1 MIVVWWNDLWLN
13 EGFVFYVEYLGV
25 DYVEFIWNLVS
36 LWGLGGR
43 GKFGLFFFGLFFDGC
58 GDL

>member
-36 LWGLGGR
+36 LRGLGVWV
-43 GKFGLFFFGLFFDGC
+43 KFGLFFFGLFFDGC
-58 GDL
+58 SNL